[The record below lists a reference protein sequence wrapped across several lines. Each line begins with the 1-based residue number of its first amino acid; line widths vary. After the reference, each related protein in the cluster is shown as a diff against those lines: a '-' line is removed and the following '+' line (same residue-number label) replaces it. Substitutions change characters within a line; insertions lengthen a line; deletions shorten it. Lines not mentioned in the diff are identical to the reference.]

1 MIIFKIYIINSQ
13 LGSMYTINCDNNII
27 HLQDFDLFKNFITPI
42 DGDVST
48 QCREDS
54 IRYMDILNNPSAT
67 VTGNGWAYK
76 MFDANPILPP
86 PGLLSG
92 NLKWLG
98 SFESCLEVKAPTFQG
113 KQCLISFAPTSA
125 AGRDINNKRLQ
136 SSLDQTE
143 QLIRSYSMVHSH
155 EK

>member
-54 IRYMDILNNPSAT
+54 IRYMDILNNVMIINFS
-67 VTGNGWAYK
+67 
-76 MFDANPILPP
+76 IL
-86 PGLLSG
+86 
-92 NLKWLG
+92 
-98 SFESCLEVKAPTFQG
+98 
-113 KQCLISFAPTSA
+113 
-125 AGRDINNKRLQ
+125 NKTR
-136 SSLDQTE
+136 TNCT
-143 QLIRSYSMVHSH
+143 
-155 EK
+155 